1 MLLSTL
7 LIALVLV
14 AGLAAWLLLRRRP
27 MCKLSL
33 RTGDGTGAEFAIR
46 GGEATI
52 GSRDGQTVVV
62 SHPSVSGLHATLKLE
77 EGMFVLRDHS
87 SRGTRV
93 NGEEVH
99 EAVLRSGDLIR
110 LGESVDLIFTRLT

>member
-14 AGLAAWLLLRRRP
+14 TGLVAWLLLRRRP

-33 RTGDGTGAEFAIR
+33 RAGNGTGVEFAIR

-52 GSRDGQTVVV
+52 GSREGQTVVV
-62 SHPSVSGLHATLKLE
+62 SHPAVSSLHATLTLE
-77 EGMFVLRDHS
+77 DGMFVLRDR
-87 SRGTRV
+87 SRLGTQV
-93 NGEEVH
+93 NGQAVRET
-99 EAVLRSGDLIR
+99 VLRSGDLIR
-110 LGESVDLIFTRLT
+110 LGDSVDLIFTRLT